1 MPKFSLPKEVQIPEG
16 IAAGDKFQV
25 MATLELGDDGMV
37 ELCEVDGNAVE
48 EGGGKKETT
57 TTESED
63 GSFVT
68 QVMGYGRKGM

>member
-1 MPKFSLPKEVQIPEG
+1 MGLARPQALYV
-16 IAAGDKFQV
+16 IA
-25 MATLELGDDGMV
+25 
-37 ELCEVDGNAVE
+37 EVDGNSVE
-48 EGGGKKETT
+48 EREEKEKS

>member
-37 ELCEVDGNAVE
+37 ELCEVDGNSVE
-48 EGGGKKETT
+48 KGEDKKA
-57 TTESED
+57 TESED

>member
-48 EGGGKKETT
+48 KGEDKKE